1 MNEMRNRVID
11 LDINDVLPNRF
22 QPRVKFNEDAII
34 ELAESIKEHG
44 IIQPIIVRPIGDKYE
59 IIAGER
65 RYKASILAGKDTIP
79 AIITDL
85 NDKDSA
91 EIALIENVQ
100 RKNLTPIEEAVSYK
114 KILDMGYLTQ
124 EQLALK
130 LGRSQSSIAN
140 KMRLLHLSD
149 EVQEALVEEKI
160 SERHARSL
168 LKLNT
173 PEKQNQMLS
182 RIINER
188 LTVRKTD
195 EEIDKMIN
203 ESPVEEVNST
213 VNTAAFVNSNPGFVD
228 VNRIENEAKEIP
240 TTNSFDTNTKV
251 DINALLA
258 PDASRAAHVEP
269 PKQEKT
275 TNITSSLFN
284 LFAKNDKP
292 EVAEEPKPATDE
304 KTFYSDPFGS
314 FDNKPI
320 QENKIE
326 EEKPI
331 YTFKPL
337 PKLDDYDTVTP
348 QPTIEPAMNI
358 PTDIKPATSNIDNSF
373 VSPTIDTTPVAP
385 VAPQP
390 TIEPAPAARPTIET
404 KPTDIEVIEP
414 IMPKI
419 DLSKF
424 EDDNSFN
431 INREPATPVA
441 PVAPQPTI
449 EPAPAARPTIETKP
463 EPVAPTPIIITDY
476 DKQYDPILPASV
488 EQRVNKVPFTQILS
502 NIRNTVSDVERAGYP
517 IDTDEID
524 LGSEYRI
531 IITVK
536 KDN

>member
-1 MNEMRNRVID
+1 MNTNDLNKRVVD

-34 ELAESIKEHG
+34 ELSESIREHG
-44 IIQPIIVRPIGDKYE
+44 IIQPIIVRPIGDKFE

-65 RYKASILAGKDTIP
+65 RYKASILAGKDSIP
-79 AIITDL
+79 AIVTNL

-168 LKLNT
+168 LKLNSAD
-173 PEKQNQMLS
+173 KQNQMLS
-182 RIINER
+182 KIINER

-203 ESPVEEVNST
+203 ESPVEEVNSV

-228 VNRIENEAKEIP
+228 VNRIESQAKEIP
-240 TTNSFDTNTKV
+240 TTNSSDKV

-258 PDASRAAHVEP
+258 PDASRSAHQEP
-269 PKQEKT
+269 PKQEKST
-275 TNITSSLFN
+275 ITSSLFS
-284 LFAKNDKP
+284 LFNKQEKP
-292 EVAEEPKPATDE
+292 VEQPKTEEKP
-304 KTFYSDPFGS
+304 FYSDPYGS
-314 FDNKPI
+314 LDNKPI
-320 QENKIE
+320 QENEIKTDST
-326 EEKPI
+326 PL
-331 YTFKPL
+331 YTFQPL
-337 PKLDDYDTVTP
+337 PNLDGDKPATDTTF
-348 QPTIEPAMNI
+348 NI
-358 PTDIKPATSNIDNSF
+358 PSDIKPATGLENNSMFKPIEEVKPAPTNIE
-373 VSPTIDTTPVAP
+373 I
-385 VAPQP
+385 
-390 TIEPAPAARPTIET
+390 IEP
-404 KPTDIEVIEP
+404 V
-414 IMPKI
+414 MPKV

-424 EDDNSFN
+424 EEDSIIDIKPSTNVVPQQPVQN
-431 INREPATPVA
+431 IQPVQ
-441 PVAPQPTI
+441 PVQPVV
-449 EPAPAARPTIETKP
+449 ETKP
-463 EPVAPTPIIITDY
+463 EPIAPTPIIITDY
-476 DKQYDPILPASV
+476 DKQYDPIIPKTVSERV
-488 EQRVNKVPFTQILS
+488 EKVPFSHILS
-502 NIRNTVSDVERAGYP
+502 NVRNTVTDIEKAGYP
-517 IDTDEID
+517 VDTDEID
-524 LGSEYRI
+524 LGNEYRI
-531 IITVK
+531 IITIK

>member
-1 MNEMRNRVID
+1 MNEVRNRVID

-44 IIQPIIVRPIGDKYE
+44 IIQPIIVRPIGDKFE

-65 RYKASILAGKDTIP
+65 RYKASILAGKDSIP

-173 PEKQNQMLS
+173 PDKQNEMLS

-203 ESPVEEVNST
+203 SSPVEEVNST
-213 VNTAAFVNSNPGFVD
+213 INTAAFVNSNPGFVD
-228 VNRIENEAKEIP
+228 VDRIENEAKEIP
-240 TTNSFDTNTKV
+240 TTNNFNTNDKV

-258 PDASRAAHVEP
+258 PDASRSAHMEQ

-284 LFAKNDKP
+284 LFSKP
-292 EVAEEPKPATDE
+292 EKQEVPEPPVTEQKS
-304 KTFYSDPFGS
+304 FYSDPFGS
-314 FDNKPI
+314 LNDKPI

-326 EEKPI
+326 EEKPV

-337 PKLDDYDTVTP
+337 PNLDEYNDVPAATP
-348 QPTIEPAMNI
+348 TAQPSFNI
-358 PTDIKPATSNIDNSF
+358 PTDIKPATANVGNPSF
-373 VSPTIDTTPVAP
+373 VTPSIDTT
-385 VAPQP
+385 
-390 TIEPAPAARPTIET
+390 PAARPTIDVT
-404 KPTDIEVIEP
+404 PTVRPTIEPQPAKIEVIEP

-424 EDDNSFN
+424 EDNNPVN
-431 INREPATPVA
+431 INREPV
-441 PVAPQPTI
+441 VNTI
-449 EPAPAARPTIETKP
+449 EPKVEPVAVTPTPAVETKP

-476 DKQYDPILPASV
+476 DKQYDPIMPAAM
-488 EQRVNKVPFTQILS
+488 EQRVNKVPFTHVLS
-502 NIRNTVSDVERAGYP
+502 NIRNTVSDIEKAGYP
-517 IDTDEID
+517 VDTDEID
-524 LGSEYRI
+524 LGNEYRI